1 MSEWLPTYDIDE
13 AYSFK
18 YKTKTRTTGGII
30 KDFFKGNLQRIAHR
44 KKVINH
50 HAPDPFD
57 AYEWMDHLH
66 QQYQLHPKYFFW
78 WQIKMADMIKIY
90 YPTSPPFKINKTT
103 FRKIFNR
110 YSSFVAIGR

>member
-66 QQYQLHPKYFFW
+66 QQYQLHPKYFFLVAN
-78 WQIKMADMIKIY
+78 Q
-90 YPTSPPFKINKTT
+90 NG
-103 FRKIFNR
+103 R
-110 YSSFVAIGR
+110 YDKNILPNQPAFQN